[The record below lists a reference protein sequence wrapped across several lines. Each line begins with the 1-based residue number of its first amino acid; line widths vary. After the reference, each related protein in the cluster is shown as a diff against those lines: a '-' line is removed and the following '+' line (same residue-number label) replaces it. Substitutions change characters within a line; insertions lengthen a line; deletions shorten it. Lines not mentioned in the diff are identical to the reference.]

1 MGEKTRLL
9 SNQHWPPGMMR
20 RVKVPRSM
28 LEGSLLKD
36 LNIGQQRYMYSI
48 FTIYKAGPLRRSLHQ
63 QYINSLERQRML
75 DDFCFWNR
83 PRLDLLRSTSF
94 GDRIGLCISDKSF
107 PTGLRIEKLF
117 QFPINGF
124 VSGFCPFASVCMKEP
139 PFPQCLHHFRTS

>member
-75 DDFCFWNR
+75 GYMTTEEMNKFVDY
-83 PRLDLLRSTSF
+83 LRSPRQQQYQKWSPLMVRAT
-94 GDRIGLCISDKSF
+94 
-107 PTGLRIEKLF
+107 T
-117 QFPINGF
+117 
-124 VSGFCPFASVCMKEP
+124 ASPRK
-139 PFPQCLHHFRTS
+139 QDHHSQPKPERRWRTKR